1 MYLLDTNIISELR
14 RPKPHGAVLAW
25 FAATPETDMFLS
37 AVTLGELQRGIEA
50 LRQRDPVRADELEA
64 WADCLAAQPNLLP
77 MGIPE
82 FRLWAKLMQ
91 GRPVD
96 LYTDAMLAA
105 TAIIH
110 GLTMATRN
118 IRDFSTLGVKTL
130 NPFTFTA

>member
-14 RPKPHGAVLAW
+14 RPKPHRAVLAW

-37 AVTLGELQRGIEA
+37 AVTLGEVQRGIEA
-50 LRQRDPVRADELEA
+50 LRPRNPVRADELEA
-64 WADCLAAQPNLLP
+64 WADCLTAQPNLLP

-82 FRLWAKLMQ
+82 LRLWAKLMQ

-105 TAIIH
+105 TAIVH

-118 IRDFSTLGVKTL
+118 VRDFSTLGVKTL